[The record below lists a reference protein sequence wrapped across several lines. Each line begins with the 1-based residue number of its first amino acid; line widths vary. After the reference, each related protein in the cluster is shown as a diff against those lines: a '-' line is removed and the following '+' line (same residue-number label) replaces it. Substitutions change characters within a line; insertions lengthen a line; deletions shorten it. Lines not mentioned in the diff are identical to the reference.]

1 MKKNSLLFFLLLIT
15 SVNAQTLKGL
25 YISQSLEGLGDDT
38 VLNEKSKIPSIY
50 EYVYSNGSSLQT
62 LVTPG
67 KTTIDTIRKK
77 NEKYDFIEESTVRT
91 ERVEKGSIFKNFNS
105 NQYENNYILSGKE
118 IFIRDK
124 IAIYKWT
131 ITEETKTIDGFQ
143 CKKATTQIES
153 FGYTLPII
161 AWFCED
167 VPVSDG
173 PIDFNGLPGF
183 IFEVSSGKIFSF
195 KFKNFTFNKKE
206 IVKIEPIKTNA
217 IPKTRKEVEDS
228 GN

>member
-1 MKKNSLLFFLLLIT
+1 MIVANAL
-15 SVNAQTLKGL
+15 NAQTLRGQF
-25 YISQSLEGLGDDT
+25 IIQSLGGVGDDAK
-38 VLNEKSKIPSIY
+38 LNEKSKAPTIY

-77 NEKYDFIEESTVRT
+77 NEEYGFVQESTVT
-91 ERVEKGSIFKNFNS
+91 TVLLEKATIFKNFNK
-105 NQYENNYILSGKE
+105 NLFENDFIAGGKE
-118 IFIRDK
+118 TFTKDK
-124 IAIYKWT
+124 IAVYEWA
-131 ITEETKTIDGFQ
+131 ITDDTKTIDGFK
-143 CKKATTQIES
+143 CKKATAEYKVM
-153 FGYTLPII
+153 GYIFPIV

-183 IFEVSSGKIFSF
+183 IFEVSSEKIFNF
-195 KFKNFTFNKKE
+195 KFKNFSFNKKE

-217 IPKTRKEVEDS
+217 VPKTRKEVEDS
-228 GN
+228 RN